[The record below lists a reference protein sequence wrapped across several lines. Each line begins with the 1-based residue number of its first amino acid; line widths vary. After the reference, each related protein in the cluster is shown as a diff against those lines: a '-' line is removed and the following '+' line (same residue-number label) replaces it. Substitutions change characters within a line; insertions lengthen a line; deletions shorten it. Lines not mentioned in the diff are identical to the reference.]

1 MIQKYVCQ
9 FRRQVYLTLKGGPE
23 MNHVMRISRAENI
36 VRYIDHTDR
45 SNNKKGKARPTT
57 GHEAP
62 EVE

>member
-1 MIQKYVCQ
+1 
-9 FRRQVYLTLKGGPE
+9 
-23 MNHVMRISRAENI
+23 MNHVMGISRAENI

-57 GHEAP
+57 GHEGL